1 LIIVPRQKDRFDE
14 MARWLERSGVAIVRR
29 SALGLRSLTLPA
41 RHSVIL
47 VDTIGELSAV
57 WGLAD
62 IAFVGGLLGCLAV
75 LPLNG
80 LTTSTMNFQTF
91 SNLAFAFKITPQLL
105 VQGVFFALVMGVV
118 GGLLPAARAAAQP
131 VATAL
136 RSL

>member
-1 LIIVPRQKDRFDE
+1 
-14 MARWLERSGVAIVRR
+14 
-29 SALGLRSLTLPA
+29 
-41 RHSVIL
+41 
-47 VDTIGELSAV
+47 
-57 WGLAD
+57 
-62 IAFVGGLLGCLAV
+62 V